1 MTAAGYSAL
10 HDELRHRIQ
19 CERAHLVER
28 IQQAIADD
36 SNLAENSEYH
46 TAQTEQQTNEARIA
60 ELEEK
65 LARAEIID
73 RKSILESGGKADDC
87 APAPHHA
94 KQRKP
99 VSSSSATQFG
109 AADAGIPHPEGGRE
123 TDQGGEGWPLG
134 SPGRDAGAGRL
145 PAWPA
150 DFGNLRF
157 GVVAGRV
164 RPLSVLACPPGWE

>member
-1 MTAAGYSAL
+1 MQRTNKFPMTAAGYSAL

-73 RKSILESGGKADDC
+73 ISRLAGDSI
-87 APAPHHA
+87 
-94 KQRKP
+94 
-99 VSSSSATQFG
+99 
-109 AADAGIPHPEGGRE
+109 
-123 TDQGGEGWPLG
+123 
-134 SPGRDAGAGRL
+134 
-145 PAWPA
+145 
-150 DFGNLRF
+150 RF
-157 GVVAGRV
+157 GEFG
-164 RPLSVLACPPGWE
+164 G